1 VNEALLPPS
10 GWTLDSLLHSHLLW
24 YLNRG
29 TGVVLVA
36 VLTLS
41 TALGLLS
48 VSGRGSQRWPRFA
61 RQSLHRNVSVIAC
74 GLLVAHALTPVLDT
88 YVNHYAPI
96 GWLDTL
102 VPFASAYKPLAMGLG
117 TLALDLVVV
126 VVLSSVAR
134 HRFGHRAW
142 FSLHLLS
149 YAAWGLG
156 LVHGFLIGSDSR
168 TVWGLGVTAAAVLV
182 VLVALVARVARPAS
196 GASAAAARP
205 APAGPPEPAPTRG
218 RRRASRREREQAA
231 DAAYGP
237 TYGQGYGQGYSGAY
251 GQGRDQG
258 ATYGQA
264 YADPGYDTRY
274 ADPGY
279 DTRYADTRYADPGY
293 DARYEAQG
301 SDPYGR
307 PDDADDLRYDPLA
320 EPAQPPE
327 TRSGRRATGRR
338 AKV

>member
-1 VNEALLPPS
+1 MTGALLPTS

-48 VSGRGSQRWPRFA
+48 ASGRGSQRWPRFA
-61 RQSLHRNVSVIAC
+61 RQTLHRNVSVIAC
-74 GLLVAHALTPVLDT
+74 GLLAAHAITPVLDT

-96 GWLDTL
+96 AWLDTL
-102 VPFASAYKPLAMGLG
+102 VPFASAYKPLALGLG
-117 TLALDLVVV
+117 TLALDLIVV

-182 VLVALVARVARPAS
+182 VVVALGARVV
-196 GASAAAARP
+196 RP
-205 APAGPPEPAPTRG
+205 APRDRGAAAPVEPVSSPEPATAAKG
-218 RRRASRREREQAA
+218 RRRASRREREQAS

-237 TYGQGYGQGYSGAY
+237 TYGQGHGLGHTGAY
-251 GQGRDQG
+251 GQGQEGSQEFARGSRPRREDQ
-258 ATYGQA
+258 
-264 YADPGYDTRY
+264 GYDTVYQEQAYDGRY
-274 ADPGY
+274 QEQA
-279 DTRYADTRYADPGY
+279 Y
-293 DARYEAQG
+293 DA
-301 SDPYGR
+301 YGR
-307 PDDADDLRYDPLA
+307 PYGADDLQDDLQYDPLA
-320 EPAQPPE
+320 EPVQPPD
-327 TRSGRRATGRR
+327 TRRGRRASGRR